1 MATMAMRPTLAPL
14 PVITDRGIF
23 ITASSWGL
31 DRGKTGV
38 IVTGGE
44 AIAFKDPEVVATT
57 EAVDIPAEEVLPA
70 RADMRRVTGQ
80 DRGIEMA
87 GPLATTATARPRIAV
102 VVPHTT
108 TEATAEATARPRTVT
123 AMDRTAMVEVSAT
136 SLIYVYGVATSADD
150 PRPAFECGPH
160 PRRIGRFRV
169 D

>member
-38 IVTGGE
+38 IVTAGE
-44 AIAFKDPEVVATT
+44 AIAFKDPEVAATT

-108 TEATAEATARPRTVT
+108 TEATARPRTVT
-123 AMDRTAMVEVSAT
+123 AMDRTAMVAVSAT

-150 PRPAFECGPH
+150 PRPIFECGSH